1 MRNFHLTTIWG
12 IPIRIHVSLLV
23 LLPVLV
29 WAIAAGGQ
37 IDLYAG
43 PIDALAPAALDLAAL
58 REGSTPW
65 LIGLAGA
72 IGLFVSVAAHELG
85 HAYAA
90 RRYDIGTESIT
101 LWIFGGLAALES
113 MPREWNR
120 EFWIALAGPITS
132 VLLAGL
138 FAGILQVVP
147 GELPIVLFV
156 VGWLALINVVLAVF
170 NMLPAFPM
178 DGGRVLRALLG
189 RRRSYVS
196 ATRIA
201 ARIGT
206 IFALLFA
213 VVGVMGGNPILVL
226 VALFVY
232 AAATTESRTIVLEE
246 LLRGVIAADVM
257 DGPARTVSADAT
269 LSDVASTLF
278 ENRRSEFVV
287 TDGEAVVGLVTLS
300 DLGRVDRSD
309 FEATTVREVM
319 TDEVARVD
327 LETPAFEVLRVMGQA
342 PLVVVLED
350 DDDLVGTVSRRDLG
364 DVMQLR
370 RELGAPGP
378 FERTAM

>member
-1 MRNFHLTTIWG
+1 MRNFHLTTIG
-12 IPIRIHVSLLV
+12 SIPIRINVSLLV

-29 WAIAAGGQ
+29 YLIAEGGQ
-37 IDLYAG
+37 IGIYASA
-43 PIDALAPAALDLAAL
+43 IDSLAPATLEVAPLE
-58 REGSTPW
+58 EGATPW

-72 IGLFVSVAAHELG
+72 VGLFFSVAVHELG

-120 EFWIALAGPITS
+120 EFWIAVAGPLTS
-132 VLLAGL
+132 LLLAVV
-138 FAGILQVVP
+138 FARLLQVIP
-147 GELPIVLFV
+147 GGLPLVLFV
-156 VGWLALINVVLAVF
+156 VGWLALINVVLAIF

-189 RRRSYVS
+189 RWLSYVT

-213 VVGVMGGNPILVL
+213 VVGVLGGNPLLVL

-232 AAATTESRTIVLEE
+232 VAATTESRTIALEE
-246 LLRGVIAADVM
+246 LLRGVLAADVM
-257 DGPARTVSADAT
+257 DQPARSVAADAT
-269 LSDVASTLF
+269 LADVATDLF

-287 TDGEAVVGLVTLS
+287 TDNDEIVGLVTLS
-300 DLGRVDRSD
+300 DLGQVDRSA
-309 FEATTVREVM
+309 FETTTVREVM
-319 TDEVARVD
+319 TDEVAHVG
-327 LETPAFEVLRVMGQA
+327 LETPAFEVLRAMGRE

-350 DDDLVGTVSRRDLG
+350 GDPVGTVSRRDLG
-364 DVMQLR
+364 EIMQLR